1 VRLIHVIYG
10 LLLAILAL
18 LCWLM
23 MLPEPDF
30 VTGAPH
36 PIFPGMNVGGDGAAR
51 LGHAS
56 AAIGVLGGLIMLLMQ
71 ALPMLGVSERR
82 RDGAFWVLMAVVAG
96 AAQGTWWAM
105 YLGYLAFLATG
116 ETRFVFGFPVPTTW
130 MLFGVW
136 SSGALFCLIYIIGFR
151 RFVFTPEDEA
161 AYEALRARS
170 ATPRAERRGAST
182 VGADGR
188 DAQGEQG
195 ARS

>member
-1 VRLIHVIYG
+1 VKLIHAIYG

-18 LCWLM
+18 LGWLM
-23 MLPEPDF
+23 ILPEPTL

-36 PIFPGMNVGGDGAAR
+36 PLFPGMNMGGDGAAR

-56 AAIGVLGGLIMLLMQ
+56 RVIGVLGSLIMLLMQ
-71 ALPMLGVSERR
+71 ALPMLGVSARR
-82 RDGAFWVLMAVVAG
+82 RDGAFWVLMAVVAC

-105 YLGYLAFLATG
+105 YLGYLAFLETG

-151 RFVFTPEDEA
+151 RFVFTAEDEA
-161 AYEALRARS
+161 AYEALRAHS
-170 ATPRAERRGAST
+170 ATPRAERTGTRGLRSIE
-182 VGADGR
+182 G
-188 DAQGEQG
+188 DAAREQDQ
-195 ARS
+195 RR